1 MPDGSRLEGVEPA
14 LDPLCAAHPHAR
26 ATGTCARCG
35 DNVCARCVDPSARGQ
50 AAGACAACRR
60 KLGKDTIEPWQ
71 GAIAL
76 VVGGIAAQL
85 AGASVFVVGVFWLV
99 ANGQAADP
107 VAMQETLL
115 GSFWVLGPSIFLT
128 GLTMFL
134 VGVATPWLAKARLKT
149 ALGLRGAP
157 WPVFIA
163 APLGIVALGPTSDL
177 ARTLM
182 VEYLPTWTLG
192 SLDSLNE
199 VARSAP
205 LWAIVPA
212 MAFVPG
218 IAEETLFRGMFQRSI
233 RAPLLAL
240 VLSAVL
246 FAAYHMD
253 PHHVAAVLPLGFYLA
268 WLGQRTGS
276 LYVPIVAH
284 IVNNTAAV
292 VGSRYLP
299 ENQPS
304 ILEEWWYVP
313 IGWLIAAGCVGVI
326 VYATRRRAA
335 VVEPALEPA
344 LAPLPG
350 E

>member
-1 MPDGSRLEGVEPA
+1 MQTSDA
-14 LDPLCAAHPHAR
+14 ADALCAAHPHAR
-26 ATGTCARCG
+26 AHGTCARCG
-35 DNVCARCVDPSARGQ
+35 DNVCERCLDPAARGE

-60 KLGKDTIEPWQ
+60 KTGKDRIEAWQ
-71 GAIAL
+71 GGVAL

-85 AGASVFVVGVFWLV
+85 AGAAAFVAGAVWMV
-99 ANGQAADP
+99 ASGQGTDP
-107 VAMQETLL
+107 VTIQAELL

-134 VGVATPWLAKARLKT
+134 VGVGTPWLAKARLKT

-163 APLGIVALGPTSDL
+163 APLGILALGPTSDL

-182 VEYLPTWTLG
+182 QELAPGWTFG
-192 SLDSLNE
+192 SLEALNE

-233 RAPLLAL
+233 AAPRLAL

-268 WLGQRTGS
+268 WLGYRTNS
-276 LYVPIVAH
+276 LYVPVVAH
-284 IVNNTAAV
+284 IANNAAAV
-292 VGSRYLP
+292 LGSRYLP
-299 ENQPS
+299 AEQPS
-304 ILEEWWYVP
+304 VLEEWWYVP
-313 IGWLIAAGCVGVI
+313 IGWAIAAGCVGV
-326 VYATRRRAA
+326 VVWATRRSMHAEA
-335 VVEPALEPA
+335 PALQPA
-344 LAPLPG
+344 LARD
-350 E
+350 